1 MTVIRFTGS
10 GKIRSSNYDAF
21 LILSI
26 VFFFLVKIFFSRNF
40 GKNVKKCLK
49 AGLTGMAKKETIES
63 RDIDEVLCT
72 TSFLGNKG
80 RTSKFHTINIM
91 RRSVFFV
98 KTAPVQVSKLVAG
111 L

>member
-1 MTVIRFTGS
+1 
-10 GKIRSSNYDAF
+10 
-21 LILSI
+21 
-26 VFFFLVKIFFSRNF
+26 
-40 GKNVKKCLK
+40 
-49 AGLTGMAKKETIES
+49 MAKKETIEG

>member
-1 MTVIRFTGS
+1 MRFL
-10 GKIRSSNYDAF
+10 F
-21 LILSI
+21 FQLL
-26 VFFFLVKIFFSRNF
+26 FFFLVKIFFSRNF